1 MLVFIKAVDWAFRL
15 IAEADVGNSIHTLN
29 EIGGEL
35 LSFEE
40 LTCRFKPI
48 AINLPF
54 VFLSYSLSI
63 RDTILLDTRKTSASV
78 SVKK

>member
-1 MLVFIKAVDWAFRL
+1 MLVFIKAVDRAFWL
-15 IAEADVGNSIHTLN
+15 IAEADVGNPINTLN
-29 EIGGEL
+29 EIGREF

-48 AINLPF
+48 AINLHV

-63 RDTILLDTRKTSASV
+63 
-78 SVKK
+78 